1 MGPPELLVDE
11 VMNLDPV
18 YGYIFEYDPTNGWY
32 WASVFIIGRSMKKK
46 GFSVL
51 GMVAVAAMLTACGGG
66 EGAGESQP
74 NVSAPTSTSTAAILS
89 YLDTTNVASTG
100 FPFNGQFAGVTKR
113 WNLPIPVKTNG
124 EARAVPAMDAIEAKL
139 GYTVFDRTS
148 IATVADA
155 DITRGLV
162 FSKGTSYLPAGA
174 NPQSYCANVARAPY
188 EGGWPSNFLQAP
200 GTISAKL
207 YVNLDNPQCTASGD
221 ITIHELGHA
230 LGFGAHFNAFGGEAP
245 ITADFWPVLAT
256 LYGNPVGTTKAG
268 IVMKQA
274 N

>member
-1 MGPPELLVDE
+1 
-11 VMNLDPV
+11 
-18 YGYIFEYDPTNGWY
+18 
-32 WASVFIIGRSMKKK
+32 MKILA
-46 GFSVL
+46 VL
-51 GMVAVAAMLTACGGG
+51 TATLIALSACGGG
-66 EGAGESQP
+66 EDNNTATQPVRGTGASDT
-74 NVSAPTSTSTAAILS
+74 TSLG
-89 YLDTTNVASTG
+89 YLDQTNLASTG
-100 FPFNGQFAGVTKR
+100 FPWNGQFAGVVKR
-113 WNLPIPVKTNG
+113 WTLPVPVKTNG
-124 EARAVPAMDAIEAKL
+124 EARATAAMNAIEAKL

-148 IATVADA
+148 IAAVADA

-174 NPQSYCANVARAPY
+174 NPQAYCANVARAPY

-230 LGFGAHFNAFGGEAP
+230 LGFGAHFAAYGDGDA

-256 LYGNPVGTTKAG
+256 LYGNAAGTAKANVV
-268 IVMKQA
+268 IKRS

>member
-1 MGPPELLVDE
+1 
-11 VMNLDPV
+11 
-18 YGYIFEYDPTNGWY
+18 
-32 WASVFIIGRSMKKK
+32 MKTLA
-46 GFSVL
+46 VL
-51 GMVAVAAMLTACGGG
+51 TATLIALSACGGG
-66 EGAGESQP
+66 GGEDNNTATQPGAGTGASD
-74 NVSAPTSTSTAAILS
+74 TTILG
-89 YLDTTNVASTG
+89 YLDQTNLASTG
-100 FPFNGQFAGVTKR
+100 FPWNGQFAGVVKR
-113 WNLPIPVKTNG
+113 WTLPVPVKTNG
-124 EARAVPAMDAIEAKL
+124 EARATAAMDAIEAKL

-148 IATVADA
+148 IAAVADA

-174 NPQSYCANVARAPY
+174 NPQAYCANVARAPY

-230 LGFGAHFNAFGGEAP
+230 LGFGAHFAAFGDDDA

-256 LYGNPVGTTKAG
+256 LYGNAAGTAKANVV
-268 IVMKQA
+268 IKRS